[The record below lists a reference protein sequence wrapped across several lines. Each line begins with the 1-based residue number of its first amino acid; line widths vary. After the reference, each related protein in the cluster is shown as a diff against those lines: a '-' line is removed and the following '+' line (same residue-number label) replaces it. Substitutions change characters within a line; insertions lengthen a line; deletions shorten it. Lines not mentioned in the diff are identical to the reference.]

1 MSSKILAAGNG
12 KSMVKEAQ
20 ILFHIKDFCNKYK
33 PGEYMFYYVL
43 YRNFKDDVNKVID
56 FLVKNEYAKKD
67 KIYRCPHCDFYLA
80 VGSVINKST
89 KGEVVNEEPLKLF
102 CEACDN
108 EFTILDCT
116 SEIMLRRTG
125 KKFE

>member
-12 KSMVKEAQ
+12 KSIVKEAQ

-56 FLVKNEYAKKD
+56 FLVDNGYAKRD

-80 VGSVINKST
+80 VGSVVNKST

-108 EFTILDCT
+108 EFTIRDCN

>member
-12 KSMVKEAQ
+12 KSIVKEAQ

-67 KIYRCPHCDFYLA
+67 RIYRCPHCDFYLA
-80 VGSVINKST
+80 TGSVVNKLSKESTIN
-89 KGEVVNEEPLKLF
+89 NEPLKLF

-108 EFTILDCT
+108 EFTIRDYN
-116 SEIMLRRTG
+116 SEIMLIRTS